1 MITEGTSMDTILN
14 FTRVVWN
21 VLLHSIRTATF
32 CWVAVALVVVLAI
45 RSVTQKKSGKKQE
58 SNYCLEGMSLG
69 MCFGLLV
76 GTMLENYIGVAI
88 SIGMIVGLVI
98 GMLIPR
104 KAENGDQ

>member
-1 MITEGTSMDTILN
+1 MNSILN
-14 FTRVVWN
+14 FIHIAGN
-21 VLLHSIRTATF
+21 ALSHSIRTATF
-32 CWVAVALVVVLAI
+32 CWVAVALVVAVLVI
-45 RSVTQKKSGKKQE
+45 RGVTKKKRGKKQE
-58 SNYCLEGMSLG
+58 NNYCLEGMCLG

-104 KAENGDQ
+104 KVES